1 MNARDDIRI
10 WSLGV
15 VLAFLA
21 GALLLAGLVP
31 SVVTAQSVDSG
42 WLPWVGCWEAA
53 DGGAEAPMLCVRP
66 ASDSRAMEFVTW
78 ADGEV
83 ISSETILA
91 DGVSRDSDR
100 DGCVGFEEARFSDD
114 GHRVYLRSEYVCED
128 GVERGATGVLAM
140 MNPMEWVDIKV
151 VEEAG
156 ERVPWVLRYRLATAA
171 KVEAAGMT
179 NLVAP
184 MASEVKTARIIASAR
199 ITEDDLIEAVGKVDP
214 EAVESLIMERGDPF
228 NINAENLI
236 RLADAGVPGS
246 VIDLA
251 VAMSYP
257 DQFAVKRGGM
267 GTVSTG
273 SSYVNGPRRVF
284 NTGFGAWGS
293 GYMGYGYS
301 PFYGYGFGYSPYG
314 YGYGYGGYGT
324 GYGYGYGYYRPSTV
338 IVQPIS
344 SLPSSR
350 MVKGSGYTRGG
361 SGSYGGQAG
370 SPGGGS
376 SAGSSGGGGTQAVA
390 APGGVRSTGG
400 SSTGRTAG
408 ARGRGGGGGS
418 L

>member
-53 DGGAEAPMLCVRP
+53 GVGEEAPMLCVRP
-66 ASDSRAMEFVTW
+66 ASDSRAMEFITW
-78 ADGEV
+78 SEGEV
-83 ISSETILA
+83 ISTETILA

-100 DGCVGFEEARFSDD
+100 EGCVGFEEARFSED
-114 GHRVYLRSEYVCED
+114 GHRVYLSSNYVCED
-128 GVERGATGVLAM
+128 GVERGATGILAM

-156 ERVPWVLRYRLATAA
+156 ERVPWVLRYRLASAS

-199 ITEDDLIEAVGKVDP
+199 ITEEDLIEAVGKVDP
-214 EAVESLIMERGDPF
+214 EAVEALIMERGDPF
-228 NINAENLI
+228 NINADNLI

-267 GTVSTG
+267 GTVNTG
-273 SSYVNGPRRVF
+273 TTYANGPRRSF
-284 NTGFGAWGS
+284 NVGLGAWGS
-293 GYMGYGYS
+293 PYGGYGYS
-301 PFYGYGFGYSPYG
+301 PFYGYGIG
-314 YGYGYGGYGT
+314 YGYGYSPYSYGNRYGGYG
-324 GYGYGYGYYRPSTV
+324 GYGGRNLSPITV
-338 IVQPIS
+338 ETTRS
-344 SLPSSR
+344 N
-350 MVKGSGYTRGG
+350 SGNHW
-361 SGSYGGQAG
+361 
-370 SPGGGS
+370 
-376 SAGSSGGGGTQAVA
+376 
-390 APGGVRSTGG
+390 
-400 SSTGRTAG
+400 
-408 ARGRGGGGGS
+408 
-418 L
+418 